1 MSQDSLT
8 TEEAK
13 KANIDE
19 LLSKLSADKGGLSS
33 SEAEKRLVQYGPN
46 EIQEKKVNPLLK
58 FLHYFWG
65 PIPWM
70 IEAAVVMS
78 AVIQRWPDFAI
89 ILTLLMV
96 NAVVGSW
103 QEHKADN
110 AIELLKKRLA
120 LKARVQRD
128 GKWQDMPAEKLVPG
142 DIVRLRLGDIIP
154 ADVKIIE
161 GDYLLT
167 DESALTGES
176 LPVEKHLS
184 DIGYASSIVKQ
195 GEMNA
200 LVVNTG
206 AKTFFGKTAKLV
218 EIAKTPSHFQKA
230 ISKIGDYLIFL
241 SIGLV
246 AVIVIVSVFRGQNI
260 LDIIQ
265 FALILTVAGI
275 PAALPAVLS
284 VTMAVGA
291 IALARK
297 EAIVSKLVA
306 IEEMASMDVL
316 CSDKT
321 GTITKNALTMGGA
334 KPFGGFSEND
344 VLLFSA
350 LASREEDKDPID
362 EAILTKTK
370 STTDIAAKIEHMK
383 VTGFKPFDPVIKRT
397 EATVQDEDG
406 SQFKVTKGAPQAILA
421 LIEDKKAINSK
432 LTEDVNEFAK
442 KGYRALGVAR
452 TDKENKWQ
460 FTGLI
465 GLFDPPREDSAETIK
480 TAQSMGVSVKMVTGD
495 HIAIAKEISS
505 QVNLGNDIVLP
516 ATFLDKPDNEA
527 QRVVEEAEG
536 FAEVFPEHK
545 YRIVEL
551 LQEKGHVVGMTGDGV
566 NDAPALKKAN
576 AGIAVEGATDAAKS
590 AAAIVLTKPGLS
602 VIIDAIKESR
612 KIFQRMTNYS
622 TYRIAETIRVLL
634 FMTASIV
641 IFQFYPVT
649 ALMLVLLALLND
661 LPIMTIAYDNVKY
674 SDKPEK
680 WDMRSLLGIATFLGI
695 IGVFSTFGIL
705 YIGLVGLKLNPLV
718 LQSFIYLKLS
728 VAGHLTV
735 FVARTKGHFWS
746 VKPAKPL
753 LFAVIA
759 TQLAATIITVYGI
772 LLPAMGWGLA
782 ALVWGYALLLFVM
795 TDFTKVRL
803 YKLLNREG
811 GKVERDEAANI
822 LKTVTPDDAF
832 TFYRDYGQPLGV
844 TSKSLDELAASMK
857 TIEPSSIKFHVEEGD
872 FENWFTM
879 LGDKMLAVQVAA
891 LRDKKI
897 SPDKLRKKVSLM
909 VNKRVE
915 QLHKIASS
923 NGSSAQTP
931 PSRPVKS

>member
-1 MSQDSLT
+1 LDQNSLT

-13 KANIDE
+13 KAPIDE
-19 LLSKLSADKGGLSS
+19 LLKKLTANQKGLSS
-33 SEAEKRLVQYGPN
+33 SEAEKRLQQYGPN
-46 EIQEKKVNPLLK
+46 EIQEKKVNPLKK
-58 FLHYFWG
+58 FLGYFWG

-70 IEAAVVMS
+70 IEAAVIMS
-78 AVIQRWPDFAI
+78 AVIQRWPDFGI
-89 ILTLLMV
+89 IFTLLMV
-96 NAVVGSW
+96 NAIVGFW
-103 QEHKADN
+103 QEHKAGN
-110 AIELLKKRLA
+110 AIELLKQRLA
-120 LKARVQRD
+120 IKARVLRD
-128 GKWQDMPAEKLVPG
+128 GKWQEMPAGELVPG

-154 ADVKIIE
+154 ADVKLID
-161 GDYLLT
+161 GDYLLN

-184 DIGYASSIVKQ
+184 DVGYASSIVKQ
-195 GEMNA
+195 GEMSA

-206 AKTFFGKTAKLV
+206 ARTFFGKTTTLV
-218 EIAKTPSHFQKA
+218 EEAKTPSHFQRA

-241 SIGLV
+241 AIGLV
-246 AVIVIVSVFRGQNI
+246 IVIFLVSIFRGQNI
-260 LDIIQ
+260 LEIIQ
-265 FALILTVAGI
+265 FALILTVASI

-284 VTMAVGA
+284 VTMAIGA
-291 IALARK
+291 IALAKK
-297 EAIVSKLVA
+297 EAIVSKLVS
-306 IEEMASMDVL
+306 IEEMAGMDVL

-321 GTITKNALTMGGA
+321 GTITKNALTLGGT
-334 KPFGGFSEND
+334 KPYVEFSEND

-350 LASREEDKDPID
+350 LASREEDQDPID
-362 EAILTKTK
+362 KAILTKTK
-370 STTDIAAKIEHMK
+370 STPAIEDRINRIK
-383 VTGFKPFDPVIKRT
+383 VTSFKPFDPVVKRT
-397 EATVQDEDG
+397 EATVQGEDG

-421 LIEDKKAINSK
+421 LIEDKESINDK
-432 LTEDVNEFAK
+432 LTEDVDEFAE

-452 TDKENKWQ
+452 TDKENRWQ
-460 FTGLI
+460 FAGLI
-465 GLFDPPREDSAETIK
+465 ALFDPPREDSAETIK

-495 HIAIAKEISS
+495 HIAIAKETSS

-516 ATFLDKPDNEA
+516 AAFLDRPDSEA

-551 LQEKGHVVGMTGDGV
+551 LQSKGHIVGMTGDGV

-590 AAAIVLTKPGLS
+590 AADLVLTKPGLS

-612 KIFQRMTNYS
+612 KIFQRMTNYG

-680 WDMRSLLGIATFLGI
+680 WDMRTLLGIATFLGI

-705 YIGLVGLKLNPLV
+705 YIGLMVLKLNPLV

-735 FVARTKGHFWS
+735 FVARTKGSFWS

-759 TQLAATIITVYGI
+759 TQLVATIITVYGI
-772 LLPAMGWGLA
+772 LLPAMGWSLA
-782 ALVWGYALLLFVM
+782 LLVWGYALSLFIV
-795 TDFTKVRL
+795 TDFAKVRL
-803 YKLLNREG
+803 YKLLDHTG
-811 GKVERDEAANI
+811 
-822 LKTVTPDDAF
+822 
-832 TFYRDYGQPLGV
+832 
-844 TSKSLDELAASMK
+844 
-857 TIEPSSIKFHVEEGD
+857 IKFH
-872 FENWFTM
+872 
-879 LGDKMLAVQVAA
+879 
-891 LRDKKI
+891 
-897 SPDKLRKKVSLM
+897 
-909 VNKRVE
+909 
-915 QLHKIASS
+915 H
-923 NGSSAQTP
+923 
-931 PSRPVKS
+931 

>member
-1 MSQDSLT
+1 LDQDSLT
-8 TEEAK
+8 TEETK
-13 KANIDE
+13 KTPIDE
-19 LLSKLSADKGGLSS
+19 LLKQLSADQKGLSS
-33 SEAEKRLVQYGPN
+33 SEAEKRLQQYGSN
-46 EIQEKKVNPLLK
+46 EIQEKKANPLKK
-58 FLHYFWG
+58 FLGYFWG
-65 PIPWM
+65 PIPFM

-78 AVIQRWPDFAI
+78 AVLQRWPDFGI

-96 NAVVGSW
+96 NAIVGFW
-103 QEHKADN
+103 QEHKAGN
-110 AIELLKKRLA
+110 AIELLKQRLA
-120 LKARVQRD
+120 IKARVLRD
-128 GKWQDMPAEKLVPG
+128 GKWREMPAGKLVPG
-142 DIVRLRLGDIIP
+142 DIARLRMGDIIP
-154 ADVKIIE
+154 ADVKLID

-184 DIGYASSIVKQ
+184 DVGYASSIVKQ

-206 AKTFFGKTAKLV
+206 TRTFFGKTTKLV
-218 EIAKTPSHFQKA
+218 EEAKTQSHFQKA

-241 SIGLV
+241 AIGLV
-246 AVIVIVSVFRGQNI
+246 VVIFLVSIFRGQNI
-260 LDIIQ
+260 LEIIQ
-265 FALILTVAGI
+265 FALILTVASI

-284 VTMAVGA
+284 VTMAIGA
-291 IALARK
+291 IALAKK
-297 EAIVSKLVA
+297 EAIVSKLVS

-321 GTITKNALTMGGA
+321 GTITKNALTIGGT
-334 KPFGGFSEND
+334 KPYAEFSEND

-350 LASREEDKDPID
+350 LASREEDQDPID
-362 EAILTKTK
+362 KAILAKTQ
-370 STTDIAAKIEHMK
+370 STPAIEDKINRIK
-383 VTGFKPFDPVIKRT
+383 VTSFKPFDPVIKRT
-397 EATVQDEDG
+397 EATAQGEDS

-421 LIEDKKAINSK
+421 LIEDKESINDK

-442 KGYRALGVAR
+442 KGHRALGVAR
-452 TDKENKWQ
+452 TNKENKWQ
-460 FTGLI
+460 FAGLI
-465 GLFDPPREDSAETIK
+465 ALFDPPREDSAETIK
-480 TAQSMGVSVKMVTGD
+480 TAQSMGVNVKMVTGD

-516 ATFLDKPDNEA
+516 AAFLDRPDSEA
-527 QRVVEEAEG
+527 QGAVEKAEG

-551 LQEKGHVVGMTGDGV
+551 LQRIGHIVGMTGDGV

-590 AAAIVLTKPGLS
+590 AADLVLTKPGLS

-612 KIFQRMTNYS
+612 KIFQRMTNYG

-641 IFQFYPVT
+641 IFEFYPVT

-680 WDMRSLLGIATFLGI
+680 WDMRTLLGIATFLGV
-695 IGVFSTFGIL
+695 IGVFSTFGIF
-705 YIGLVGLKLNPLV
+705 YIGLKVLDLNPLV

-735 FVARTKGHFWS
+735 FVARTRGHFWS

-753 LFAVIA
+753 FLAVLV
-759 TQLAATIITVYGI
+759 TQLVATLITVYGI

-782 ALVWGYALLLFVM
+782 LLVWGYALTLFVI
-795 TDFTKVRL
+795 TDFAKVRL
-803 YKLLNREG
+803 YKLLDHTG
-811 GKVERDEAANI
+811 
-822 LKTVTPDDAF
+822 
-832 TFYRDYGQPLGV
+832 
-844 TSKSLDELAASMK
+844 
-857 TIEPSSIKFHVEEGD
+857 IKFH
-872 FENWFTM
+872 
-879 LGDKMLAVQVAA
+879 
-891 LRDKKI
+891 R
-897 SPDKLRKKVSLM
+897 
-909 VNKRVE
+909 
-915 QLHKIASS
+915 
-923 NGSSAQTP
+923 
-931 PSRPVKS
+931 

>member
-1 MSQDSLT
+1 MAQYPWICDWLTAMDDQNNLT

-13 KANIDE
+13 GADIDE
-19 LLSKLSADKGGLSS
+19 LLKKLAADRNGLSS
-33 SEAEKRLVQYGPN
+33 SEADKRIQQYGPN
-46 EIQEKKVNPLLK
+46 EIQEKKANPLKK
-58 FLHYFWG
+58 FLRYFWG

-70 IEAAVVMS
+70 IEAAVIMS

-96 NAVVGSW
+96 NAIVGFW
-103 QEHKADN
+103 QERKAGN
-110 AIELLKKRLA
+110 AIELLKQRLA
-120 LKARVQRD
+120 IKARVLRD
-128 GKWQDMPAEKLVPG
+128 GKWQEMLAGKLVPG
-142 DIVRLRLGDIIP
+142 DIIRLRLGDIIP
-154 ADVKIIE
+154 ADVKLTD

-184 DIGYASSIVKQ
+184 DVGYASAIVKQ

-200 LVVNTG
+200 LVINT
-206 AKTFFGKTAKLV
+206 AARTFFGKTAKLV
-218 EIAKTPSHFQKA
+218 EQAQTPSHFQKA
-230 ISKIGDYLIFL
+230 ISRIGDYLIFMVL
-241 SIGLV
+241 GL
-246 AVIVIVSVFRGQNI
+246 VIVIVLVSILRGQNI

-284 VTMAVGA
+284 VTMAIGA
-291 IALARK
+291 IALAKK

-321 GTITKNALTMGGA
+321 GTITKNTLTVGETEPYA
-334 KPFGGFSEND
+334 EYSEND

-350 LASREEDKDPID
+350 LASREEDQDPID
-362 EAILTKTK
+362 KAILAKTK
-370 STTDIAAKIEHMK
+370 STPDLVAKIEHTK
-383 VTGFKPFDPVIKRT
+383 VTSFKPFDPVIKRA
-397 EATVQDEDG
+397 EATVQWEDG
-406 SQFKVTKGAPQAILA
+406 SPFKVTKGAPQAILA
-421 LIEDKKAINSK
+421 LIDDKNSINDK
-432 LTEDVNEFAK
+432 LIEDVNKFAK

-452 TDKENKWQ
+452 TNKENKWQ
-460 FTGLI
+460 FAGLI
-465 GLFDPPREDSAETIK
+465 ALFDPPREDSALTIK
-480 TAQSMGVSVKMVTGD
+480 TAQSMGVNVKMVTGD

-516 ATFLDKPDNEA
+516 AAFLDKPDREA
-527 QRVVEEAEG
+527 QSVVEGAEG

-551 LQEKGHVVGMTGDGV
+551 LQGKGHVVGMTGDGV
-566 NDAPALKKAN
+566 NDSPALKKAN

-612 KIFQRMTNYS
+612 KIFQRMTNYC
-622 TYRIAETIRVLL
+622 TYRIAETIRIVL
-634 FMTASIV
+634 FMTASIL

-680 WDMRSLLGIATFLGI
+680 WEMRTLLEIATFLGV
-695 IGVFSTFGIL
+695 IGVFTSFGML
-705 YIGLVGLKLNPLV
+705 YIGLVVLKLNPLV
-718 LQSFIYLKLS
+718 LQSLIYLKLS
-728 VAGHLTV
+728 VAGHLTL

-753 LFAVIA
+753 FLAVIA
-759 TQLAATIITVYGI
+759 TQLVATLITVYGI

-782 ALVWGYALLLFVM
+782 AFVWGYALSFFVI
-795 TDFTKVRL
+795 TDFAKVRL
-803 YKLLNREG
+803 YKILN
-811 GKVERDEAANI
+811 
-822 LKTVTPDDAF
+822 
-832 TFYRDYGQPLGV
+832 
-844 TSKSLDELAASMK
+844 
-857 TIEPSSIKFHVEEGD
+857 
-872 FENWFTM
+872 
-879 LGDKMLAVQVAA
+879 
-891 LRDKKI
+891 
-897 SPDKLRKKVSLM
+897 
-909 VNKRVE
+909 
-915 QLHKIASS
+915 HKIPLASS
-923 NGSSAQTP
+923 T
-931 PSRPVKS
+931 

>member
-1 MSQDSLT
+1 MYQNSLT
-8 TEEAK
+8 TDEAK
-13 KANIDE
+13 KADIDE
-19 LLSKLSADKGGLSS
+19 LLKKLSANQKGLSS
-33 SEAEKRLVQYGPN
+33 SEAEKRLQQYGPN
-46 EIQEKKVNPLLK
+46 EIQEKRANPLKK
-58 FLHYFWG
+58 FLGYFWG

-70 IEAAVVMS
+70 IEAAVIMS
-78 AVIQRWPDFAI
+78 AVIQRWPDFGI
-89 ILTLLMV
+89 IFTLLMV
-96 NAVVGSW
+96 NAIVGFW
-103 QEHKADN
+103 QEHKAGN
-110 AIELLKKRLA
+110 AIELLKQRLA
-120 LKARVQRD
+120 IKARVLRD
-128 GKWQDMPAEKLVPG
+128 GKWQERPAGELVPG
-142 DIVRLRLGDIIP
+142 DIARLRLGDIIP
-154 ADVKIIE
+154 ADVKLID

-184 DIGYASSIVKQ
+184 DVGYASSIVKQ

-206 AKTFFGKTAKLV
+206 TRTFFGKTTTLV
-218 EIAKTPSHFQKA
+218 EEAKTPSHFQKA

-241 SIGLV
+241 AIGLV
-246 AVIVIVSVFRGQNI
+246 IVIFLVSIFRGQNI
-260 LDIIQ
+260 LEIIQ
-265 FALILTVAGI
+265 FALILTVASI

-284 VTMAVGA
+284 VTMAIGA
-291 IALARK
+291 IALAKK

-321 GTITKNALTMGGA
+321 GTITKNALTLGGTRPYA
-334 KPFGGFSEND
+334 KFTEND
-344 VLLFSA
+344 VLLFST
-350 LASREEDKDPID
+350 LASREEDQDPID
-362 EAILTKTK
+362 KAILLKTK
-370 STTDIAAKIEHMK
+370 STPAISDRIDHSK
-383 VTGFKPFDPVIKRT
+383 VTSFRPFDSVVKRT
-397 EATVQDEDG
+397 EATVQGEDG
-406 SQFKVTKGAPQAILA
+406 SHFKVTKGAPQAILA
-421 LIEDKKAINSK
+421 LAEDKKAINDK

-452 TDKENKWQ
+452 TNRENKWQ
-460 FTGLI
+460 FAGLI
-465 GLFDPPREDSAETIK
+465 ALFDPPREDSAQTIK

-516 ATFLDKPDNEA
+516 AAFLDRPDSEA

-590 AAAIVLTKPGLS
+590 AADLVLTKPGLS

-612 KIFQRMTNYS
+612 KIFQRMTNYG

-641 IFQFYPVT
+641 IFQFYPIT

-661 LPIMTIAYDNVKY
+661 LPIMTIGYDSVKY

-680 WDMRSLLGIATFLGI
+680 WDMRTLLGIATFLGI

-705 YIGLVGLKLNPLV
+705 YIGLMVLNLNPLV

-735 FVARTKGHFWS
+735 FVARTKGPFWS

-759 TQLAATIITVYGI
+759 TQLVATLITVYGI

-782 ALVWGYALLLFVM
+782 LLVWGYALSLFVI
-795 TDFTKVRL
+795 TDFAKVRL
-803 YKLLNREG
+803 YKLMNHTG
-811 GKVERDEAANI
+811 IV
-822 LKTVTPDDAF
+822 
-832 TFYRDYGQPLGV
+832 
-844 TSKSLDELAASMK
+844 
-857 TIEPSSIKFHVEEGD
+857 FH
-872 FENWFTM
+872 
-879 LGDKMLAVQVAA
+879 
-891 LRDKKI
+891 R
-897 SPDKLRKKVSLM
+897 
-909 VNKRVE
+909 
-915 QLHKIASS
+915 
-923 NGSSAQTP
+923 
-931 PSRPVKS
+931 